1 VRDNW
6 AVFLARAVDTL
17 ALWLDGERIVLVGA
31 DRLPQ
36 HRFGRVGGQAR
47 RGSIRMGNLR
57 HEPYP
62 SGWHERMAGAD
73 DLFKLRL

>member
-1 VRDNW
+1 MARGLSSSVRIGCLST
-6 AVFLARAVDTL
+6 ASAGLEAGP
-17 ALWLDGERIVLVGA
+17 GE
-31 DRLPQ
+31 
-36 HRFGRVGGQAR
+36 
-47 RGSIRMGNLR
+47 GSRRMGNLR